1 MSNIWKRTRFAKW
14 GLMLAGLAGLMLV
27 SHLAYAA
34 SGPNASTVI
43 RVGPIAAAVIGFL
56 YYLSYSP
63 WLGGLDYYLLYR
75 PLVGGFL
82 VGLVLGQP
90 LEGAIVGA
98 TINLA
103 YLGFISAGGSLPGD
117 PSLAGYL
124 GTTVA
129 LVGHLPPTA
138 ALALAVPIGLLGT
151 IVWNFMMT
159 ANSIF
164 VHEADAAADRGDFIG
179 VQRAA
184 LWYPQGFLFLIT
196 AVPVFFAAWVGAPHV
211 ASIVSSVPQWLTNGL
226 EAAGGVLAALGIAI
240 NMRFIFKGPAIG
252 FFLIG
257 FVAVELLHWGL
268 IPLAVIGAGA
278 AYVYVTLRSTGSS
291 QKGVSA
297 SGGAN

>member
-1 MSNIWKRTRFAKW
+1 LSGIWKKTKFAKW
-14 GLMLAGLAGLMLV
+14 WLTVPVLLGLIALSQM
-27 SHLAYAA
+27 AYAA
-34 SGPNASTVI
+34 SSPAASTVI
-43 RVGPIAAAVIGFL
+43 RVGPAAAAVIGLL

-63 WLGGLDYYLLYR
+63 WLGGLDYFWLYR

-82 VGLVLGQP
+82 VGIVLGRP

-129 LVGHLPPTA
+129 LVGHLAPTA
-138 ALALAVPIGLLGT
+138 AMALAVPIGLLGT

-164 VHEADAAADRGDFIG
+164 VHRADAAASHGDIAE

-184 LWYPQGFLFLIT
+184 LWYPQAFLFLIT
-196 AVPVFFAAWVGAPHV
+196 AVPVFFAAWIGAPHV
-211 ASIVSSVPQWLTNGL
+211 AAIVAGVPQWLTNGL

-240 NMRFIFKGPAIG
+240 NMRFIFRGPAIG

-278 AYVYVTLRSTGSS
+278 AYVYVTLKGSAGSS
-291 QKGVSA
+291 KGVTM